1 LDANFERI
9 GTQVVTRVM
18 AMANI
23 TIPANTVLI
32 MMLTFAIWLA
42 SVKYDGDVADS
53 SLGNSTL
60 KMAFLP
66 SYRLFVEAGYL

>member
-1 LDANFERI
+1 
-9 GTQVVTRVM
+9 M

-23 TIPANTVLI
+23 TIPASTVLI
-32 MMLTFAIWLA
+32 MMPTFALWLA

-60 KMAFLP
+60 KIAFLP
-66 SYRLFVEAGYL
+66 SYCMLVEAGYL